1 MRLRHTLK
9 AITWGAAALAVAILI
24 IGKDK
29 DYAWIGIV
37 ILAAICLHFL
47 IETVVLLKRGSFRR
61 RLSSL
66 SEYKEHKQFEVKD
79 LDSSLSS
86 DALLSGVTIPV
97 ILSGTISGKTVR
109 KAPLANREALA
120 YRLVAEPLETMGK
133 VGGQVLLVDTF
144 WGDMTLR
151 DETGAVH
158 LAGPGV
164 LDGSSFKERVI
175 SLGNLQDEMPEV
187 ASRVQDGLGIA
198 ESKEGKATRI
208 SLREIALFPSD
219 KVRVYGKAD
228 RSTGSLRVQ
237 GNDTL
242 DDPES
247 LLVRAA
253 VSPASTKLPRRTIAT
268 ILSAFITVC
277 SLGALGL
284 LAGTTVVAG
293 LFKPGG
299 LFDATRTGKVRL
311 DLDGRAVR
319 VTIGTAHWDI
329 AEGNRTR
336 GFALK
341 DGGADFESSRSTP
354 VMIQSASSIART
366 IKNGEEG
373 YPRWDGSSWVME
385 VRSSTTAASGT
396 ASPASAPAPA
406 SSAPRRT
413 GRLYVRN
420 LTNSALTIR
429 ILGADGSPLVDT
441 SWSFGALAYAG
452 DPQGSWL
459 ELTGKG
465 PYLVSEDAKLEV
477 TVTNGASRIIPV
489 TEAARWRPSGSWMFQ
504 IAPELSAGSG
514 WLYVKNHLDV
524 PFDLWLVGSDG
535 RNLFG
540 DEPWSFEPREGE
552 DKNKGMSL
560 EYNDKNIMMKG
571 RETIRI
577 SVRDLQTIREGTLE
591 SLGSWRRGVW
601 TIDLGK
607 VK

>member
-9 AITWGAAALAVAILI
+9 AITWAAAAIAVAILI

-66 SEYKEHKQFEVKD
+66 SEYREHKQFEVKD

-97 ILSGTISGKTVR
+97 ILSGTVSGRTVR
-109 KAPLANREALA
+109 KAPLAKRDALA

-133 VGGQVLLVDTF
+133 VGGQVVLVDTF
-144 WGDMTLR
+144 WGDMTLK
-151 DETGAVH
+151 DETGAVQ

-175 SLGNLQDEMPEV
+175 SLGNLQDEMPGV
-187 ASRVQDGLGIA
+187 APRVEDGLGIA

-237 GNDTL
+237 GNDTM

-268 ILSAFITVC
+268 ILFALITVC

-284 LAGTTVVAG
+284 LAGTTVIAG
-293 LFKPGG
+293 MFAPGG

-311 DLDGRAVR
+311 DLDGRALR
-319 VTIGTAHWDI
+319 VTVGSAHWDI
-329 AEGNRTR
+329 AEGNTTK
-336 GFALK
+336 GFALM
-341 DGGADFESSRSTP
+341 DGGKDFQSSRTTL
-354 VMIQSASSIART
+354 MTIQRART
-366 IKNGEEG
+366 SPRVIKNGDDG
-373 YPRWDGSSWVME
+373 YPRWDGSSWLLDV
-385 VRSSTTAASGT
+385 SAASPAG
-396 ASPASAPAPA
+396 ASPAASAPAAAASPA
-406 SSAPRRT
+406 PHHT

-420 LTNSALTIR
+420 LTSSAVTIR

-441 SWSFGALAYAG
+441 SWSFAAFAYAG

-465 PYLVSEDAKLEV
+465 PYLVSEDARVEV
-477 TVTNGASRIIPV
+477 TVRNGAFRIIPV
-489 TEAARWRPSGSWMFQ
+489 TEAAKWRPTGSWMFQ

-524 PFDLWLVGSDG
+524 PFDVWLLGSDG
-535 RNLFG
+535 KNLYG

-560 EYNDKNIMMKG
+560 EYNDKNILMTG
-571 RETIRI
+571 RESIRI
-577 SVRDLQTIREGTLE
+577 AIRDLQTIKEGTLE

-607 VK
+607 LR

>member
-9 AITWGAAALAVAILI
+9 AITWIAAAIAVAILI

-66 SEYKEHKQFEVKD
+66 SEYREHKQFEVKD

-86 DALLSGVTIPV
+86 DALLSGVAVPV
-97 ILSGTISGKTVR
+97 ILSGTVSGKTVR
-109 KAPLANREALA
+109 KAPLANRDALA

-133 VGGQVLLVDTF
+133 VGGQVVLVDAF
-144 WGDMTLR
+144 WGDMTLK

-158 LAGPGV
+158 VAGPGV

-175 SLGNLQDEMPEV
+175 SLRNLQDEMPEV

-198 ESKEGKATRI
+198 ESKEGKSTRI

-237 GNDTL
+237 GNDTM
-242 DDPES
+242 DHPDS
-247 LLVRAA
+247 LLIRAA
-253 VSPASTKLPRRTIAT
+253 VSPASTRLPRRTIAT
-268 ILSAFITVC
+268 ILFALITVC

-284 LAGTTVVAG
+284 LAGTTVIAG
-293 LFKPGG
+293 MFKPGG
-299 LFDATRTGKVRL
+299 LFDATRTGKVTL
-311 DLDGRAVR
+311 DLDGRALR
-319 VTIGTAHWDI
+319 VTIGSAHWDI
-329 AEGNRTR
+329 ADGNTTR
-336 GFALK
+336 GFALM
-341 DGGADFESSRSTP
+341 DGGKDFESSRDTH
-354 VMIQSASSIART
+354 VTIQSASASPRV
-366 IKNGEEG
+366 IKNGDEG
-373 YPRWDGSSWVME
+373 YPRWDGSSWLME
-385 VRSSTTAASGT
+385 VSAAPSAGT
-396 ASPASAPAPA
+396 SQAGAPGPAAV
-406 SSAPRRT
+406 RKT

-420 LTNSALTIR
+420 LTNSAVTLR
-429 ILGADGSPLVDT
+429 ILGADGAPLIDT
-441 SWSFGALAYAG
+441 SWSFGAFEYAG

-477 TVTNGASRIIPV
+477 TVKNGASRIIPV
-489 TEAARWRPSGSWMFQ
+489 TEAAKWRPSGSWMFQ

-524 PFDLWLVGSDG
+524 PFDVWLVGSDG
-535 RNLFG
+535 KNLYG

-560 EYNDKNIMMKG
+560 EYNDKNILMTG
-571 RETIRI
+571 RESIRI
-577 SVRDLQTIREGTLE
+577 AVRDLQTIREGTLE

-601 TIDLGK
+601 TIDMGK